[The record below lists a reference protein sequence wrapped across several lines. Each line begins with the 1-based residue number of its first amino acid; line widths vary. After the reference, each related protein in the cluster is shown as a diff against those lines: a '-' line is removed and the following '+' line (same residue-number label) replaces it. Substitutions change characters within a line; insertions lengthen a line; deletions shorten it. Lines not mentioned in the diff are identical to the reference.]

1 MYRGLELDDWR
12 LITARLRMG
21 FWVIAERGV
30 WVQAGCWLFWAVVE
44 PKLNL
49 KGSPECGELIRA
61 NREWNHMQNSQ
72 MGFSTEQ
79 KMKIDVWFR
88 LLQGDLCK
96 WPMSLSTFMLVCGYM
111 LITMWSCPV
120 VLYVMPFFWRQ
131 TYLSFKFFLI
141 FVYSLTSISVV
152 ILFQESADICEF
164 SYLLYYYCFYAMKK
178 S

>member
-1 MYRGLELDDWR
+1 
-12 LITARLRMG
+12 
-21 FWVIAERGV
+21 
-30 WVQAGCWLFWAVVE
+30 
-44 PKLNL
+44 
-49 KGSPECGELIRA
+49 
-61 NREWNHMQNSQ
+61 
-72 MGFSTEQ
+72 
-79 KMKIDVWFR
+79 MKIDVWFR

-111 LITMWSCPV
+111 LITTWSCPV

-131 TYLSFKFFLI
+131 TYLFFKFFLI

-178 S
+178 KLEMHMRNKQYRTCRSQKSQRLVIFLRRCMSGYVKGYDVGLKQVFGFNVS

>member
-1 MYRGLELDDWR
+1 
-12 LITARLRMG
+12 
-21 FWVIAERGV
+21 
-30 WVQAGCWLFWAVVE
+30 
-44 PKLNL
+44 
-49 KGSPECGELIRA
+49 
-61 NREWNHMQNSQ
+61 
-72 MGFSTEQ
+72 
-79 KMKIDVWFR
+79 MKIDVWFR

-141 FVYSLTSISVV
+141 FVYSLTSISVL

-178 S
+178 KLEMHMRNKQYRTCRSQKSQRLVIFLRRCMSGYVKGYDVGLKQVFGFNVS

>member
-1 MYRGLELDDWR
+1 
-12 LITARLRMG
+12 
-21 FWVIAERGV
+21 
-30 WVQAGCWLFWAVVE
+30 
-44 PKLNL
+44 
-49 KGSPECGELIRA
+49 
-61 NREWNHMQNSQ
+61 
-72 MGFSTEQ
+72 
-79 KMKIDVWFR
+79 MKIDVWFR

-178 S
+178 KLEMHMRNKQYRTCRSQKSQRLVIFLRRCMSGYVKGYDVGLKQVFGFNVS

>member
-1 MYRGLELDDWR
+1 
-12 LITARLRMG
+12 
-21 FWVIAERGV
+21 
-30 WVQAGCWLFWAVVE
+30 
-44 PKLNL
+44 
-49 KGSPECGELIRA
+49 
-61 NREWNHMQNSQ
+61 
-72 MGFSTEQ
+72 
-79 KMKIDVWFR
+79 MKIDVWFR

-96 WPMSLSTFMLVCGYM
+96 WLMSLSTFMLVCGYM

-178 S
+178 KLEMHMRNKQYRTCRSQKSQRLVIFLRRCMSGYVKGYDVGLKQVFGFNVS

>member
-1 MYRGLELDDWR
+1 
-12 LITARLRMG
+12 
-21 FWVIAERGV
+21 
-30 WVQAGCWLFWAVVE
+30 
-44 PKLNL
+44 
-49 KGSPECGELIRA
+49 
-61 NREWNHMQNSQ
+61 
-72 MGFSTEQ
+72 
-79 KMKIDVWFR
+79 MKIDVWFR

-178 S
+178 KLEMHMRNKQYRTCRSQKSQRLVIFLTRCMSGYVKGYDVGLKQVFGFNVS

>member
-1 MYRGLELDDWR
+1 
-12 LITARLRMG
+12 
-21 FWVIAERGV
+21 
-30 WVQAGCWLFWAVVE
+30 
-44 PKLNL
+44 
-49 KGSPECGELIRA
+49 
-61 NREWNHMQNSQ
+61 
-72 MGFSTEQ
+72 
-79 KMKIDVWFR
+79 
-88 LLQGDLCK
+88 
-96 WPMSLSTFMLVCGYM
+96 MSLSTFMLVCGYM

-178 S
+178 KLEMHMRNKQYRTCRSQKSQRLVIFLRRCMSGYVKGYDVGLKQVFGFNVS

>member
-1 MYRGLELDDWR
+1 
-12 LITARLRMG
+12 
-21 FWVIAERGV
+21 
-30 WVQAGCWLFWAVVE
+30 
-44 PKLNL
+44 
-49 KGSPECGELIRA
+49 
-61 NREWNHMQNSQ
+61 
-72 MGFSTEQ
+72 
-79 KMKIDVWFR
+79 MKIDVWFR

-96 WPMSLSTFMLVCGYM
+96 WPMSLSTFMLVCAYM

-178 S
+178 KLEMHMRNKQYRTCRSQKSQRLVIFLRRCMSGYVKGYDVGLKQVFGFNVS

>member
-1 MYRGLELDDWR
+1 
-12 LITARLRMG
+12 
-21 FWVIAERGV
+21 
-30 WVQAGCWLFWAVVE
+30 
-44 PKLNL
+44 
-49 KGSPECGELIRA
+49 
-61 NREWNHMQNSQ
+61 
-72 MGFSTEQ
+72 
-79 KMKIDVWFR
+79 MKIDVWFR

-178 S
+178 KLEMHMRNKQYRTCRSQKSQCLVIFLRRCMSGYVKGYDVGLKQVFGFNVS

>member
-1 MYRGLELDDWR
+1 
-12 LITARLRMG
+12 
-21 FWVIAERGV
+21 
-30 WVQAGCWLFWAVVE
+30 
-44 PKLNL
+44 
-49 KGSPECGELIRA
+49 
-61 NREWNHMQNSQ
+61 
-72 MGFSTEQ
+72 
-79 KMKIDVWFR
+79 MKIDVWFR

-96 WPMSLSTFMLVCGYM
+96 WPMSLSTFMLVCAYM

-131 TYLSFKFFLI
+131 TYFSFKFFLI

-178 S
+178 KLEMHMRNKQYRTCRSQKSQRLVIFLRRCMSGYVKGYDVGLKQVFGFNVS

>member
-1 MYRGLELDDWR
+1 
-12 LITARLRMG
+12 
-21 FWVIAERGV
+21 
-30 WVQAGCWLFWAVVE
+30 
-44 PKLNL
+44 
-49 KGSPECGELIRA
+49 
-61 NREWNHMQNSQ
+61 
-72 MGFSTEQ
+72 
-79 KMKIDVWFR
+79 MKIDVWFR

-111 LITMWSCPV
+111 LITIWSCPV

-131 TYLSFKFFLI
+131 TYFSFKFFLI

-178 S
+178 KLEMHMRNKQYRTCRSQKSQRLVIFLRRCMSGYVKGYDVGLKQVFGFNVS

>member
-1 MYRGLELDDWR
+1 MR
-12 LITARLRMG
+12 
-21 FWVIAERGV
+21 
-30 WVQAGCWLFWAVVE
+30 
-44 PKLNL
+44 
-49 KGSPECGELIRA
+49 
-61 NREWNHMQNSQ
+61 
-72 MGFSTEQ
+72 
-79 KMKIDVWFR
+79 
-88 LLQGDLCK
+88 DLCK

-141 FVYSLTSISVV
+141 VVYSLTSISVV

-178 S
+178 KLEMHMRNKQYITCRSQNSQHLVIFLRRCMSGYVEGYDVGLKQRRFEAEQCGCWMKGCRYADCFIMFFHNN

>member
-1 MYRGLELDDWR
+1 
-12 LITARLRMG
+12 
-21 FWVIAERGV
+21 
-30 WVQAGCWLFWAVVE
+30 
-44 PKLNL
+44 
-49 KGSPECGELIRA
+49 
-61 NREWNHMQNSQ
+61 
-72 MGFSTEQ
+72 
-79 KMKIDVWFR
+79 MKIDVWFR

-178 S
+178 KLEMHMRNKQYRTCRSQKSQRLVIFLRRCMSGYVKGYNVGLKQVFGFNVS